1 MTKKTELNYE
11 DKLELGTEKKEEN
24 KTPSNTYVDP
34 NEELFDNLIK
44 EKIETGSIKIST
56 EELFEDEDEEVIE
69 EEKIEEIKEEKQ
81 EVKEEPK
88 QEEKK
93 TELSVEL
100 EQLRKEKEELMALK
114 AELEKTREMLLKKE
128 EVKEEPKQESKK
140 SLKKE
145 EKAKKLESGLMKILE
160 GEADAIEE
168 LKEVLLADEEGSTDI
183 ETLVSKKAE
192 EIANKRIQE
201 YEQQKQFIEFN
212 NSFIAKNKELKND
225 AFMHIFN
232 DQLGKLAGSAEGSG
246 LTLDGLYDKALK
258 NSKDFAAKLGFNQS
272 PQISEEEDSE
282 MKAKLEKAKAASVT
296 DTSAVSVSS
305 TKKKESDKLV
315 TDKFLFKSF
324 FENFNS

>member
-11 DKLELGTEKKEEN
+11 DKLELGTEKKVEEN
-24 KTPSNTYVDP
+24 KTTNYVDP

-44 EKIETGSIKIST
+44 EKIGSGSIKIS
-56 EELFEDEDEEVIE
+56 EEDLFDEEENKE
-69 EEKIEEIKEEKQ
+69 EEKIEENNSEEIKE
-81 EVKEEPK
+81 KEEEKK
-88 QEEKK
+88 QEEKV
-93 TELSVEL
+93 EVSSEL

-114 AELEKTREMLLKKE
+114 AELERTKEMLLKKE
-128 EVKEEPKQESKK
+128 EVKEEPKQEVSKK
-140 SLKKE
+140 TLKKE

-160 GEADAIEE
+160 GEVDAIEE
-168 LKEVLLADEEGSTDI
+168 LKEALLADEESSTDI

-212 NSFIAKNKELKND
+212 NSFVAKHKELNND

-232 DQLGKLAGSAEGSG
+232 DQLGRLAGSAEGSG

-272 PQISEEEDSE
+272 PQNSEEDDSE